1 MEKNTTLLTFGMSFD
16 TQGPRIRAAE
26 LMVRN
31 NDTSKLVQL
40 LLDVKHWIA
49 SLIKNKSDLQVVV
62 LFLNGRYL
70 YLVMCIIKL
79 QIAAPLEVLRAFI
92 IIESILV
99 YG

>member
-1 MEKNTTLLTFGMSFD
+1 MSFD